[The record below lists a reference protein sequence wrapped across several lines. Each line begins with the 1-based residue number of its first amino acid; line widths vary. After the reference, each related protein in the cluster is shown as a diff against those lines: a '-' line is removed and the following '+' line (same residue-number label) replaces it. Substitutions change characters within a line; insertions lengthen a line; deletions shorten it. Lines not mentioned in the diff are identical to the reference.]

1 MHLGVF
7 QLHSADI
14 WARSYRRTHFGQK
27 LLVLMTSDD
36 FVISK
41 FSTFYFSA
49 SLDDQAE
56 LLDNFLHE
64 CCYYACGC
72 KMSQSRMTVKD
83 HSFH

>member
-27 LLVLMTSDD
+27 LSVLMTSD
-36 FVISK
+36 VISK

-49 SLDDQAE
+49 SLDE
-56 LLDNFLHE
+56 H
-64 CCYYACGC
+64 CYYACGC

>member
-27 LLVLMTSDD
+27 LSVLMTSD
-36 FVISK
+36 VISK

-64 CCYYACGC
+64 HCYYACGC